1 MDERYDPQEIEPR
14 WQALWAKER
23 TWEGSNDS
31 AADGRRDDAQAGGRA
46 SSSYVLEML
55 PYPSGEP
62 HIGHLKVY
70 SVGDAIAHYHRRTG
84 HRVLHPMGYDAFGLP
99 AENHAIKTGVHPRDS
114 TAASIAAFQREFR
127 RWGISIDWSR
137 EFGTHEPRYYRW
149 TQWIFLQLFT
159 AGLAYRKEAAV
170 KWCPNDQTVLANEQ
184 VDGNGHCERCGA
196 LVEVRQLEQWFLR
209 ITDYA
214 ERLLGDLDGIEWPEH
229 VKTMQRNWIGRSHGA
244 EVTFRCQ
251 ELGID
256 YPVFTTRPDT
266 LFGATFFVMAPEH
279 PDLARLTEGT
289 PHEQDVREYVNH
301 ALNES
306 NEERGNAEK
315 PKTGVPLGR
324 TVTNPVNGKQ
334 IPMYV
339 ADYVLMEYG
348 TGAIMAVPGHD
359 ERDYAFARAFDLP
372 IRRVIDGTPP
382 EDADAQPNADDEGVS
397 RSDANDGGGSQADAD
412 GERGEGFYTG
422 DGVLVNSHPDFDGM
436 PNRDALGAIVQWL
449 DREGKGHASV
459 SYRLRDWLVSR
470 QRYWG
475 TPIPIVYCE
484 RCGTVAVAEEDLPV
498 ELPDVEDYAPRG
510 RSPLAAAE
518 DWVNTKCP
526 TCGGEASRETD
537 TMDTFVDSSWYFL
550 RYCDAANEQA
560 AWDQAALREW
570 MPVDQYIGG
579 VEHAILHLMYA
590 RFFTKALADLGQLD
604 FQEPFKALFTQG
616 MVTKDGAKMS
626 KSRGNVVSPAA
637 IIERYGADTAR
648 CYILFIGPPD
658 QDADWSDEG
667 MEGVHRFLSRLWR
680 LAVETDVG
688 GEVPH
693 AAPPAGSHATLLR
706 TVHVQSGGSA
716 HVPTRTASTFQ
727 AHAGPDDASAG
738 AYAPSGAD
746 VDEDDLELLRKAHW
760 AIDKVSGDLR
770 RFAFNTAIAAV
781 MELLNECSRLREEAS
796 VETRRF
802 ALRTAAS
809 LLFPFAP
816 HVCADIYDR
825 LTGERV
831 WEQPWPQADQA
842 MLERDEYELVCQ
854 VNGKLRD
861 RVQAATGADADELK
875 ELCKAAPNVK
885 AHLDGK
891 QIVKEIVVPGKLVNL
906 VVR

>member
-1 MDERYDPQEIEPR
+1 MDEHRYDPQEIEPR
-14 WQALWAKER
+14 WQALWARER
-23 TWEGSNDS
+23 TWEVSNDS
-31 AADGRRDDAQAGGRA
+31 AADAAEPAGGRPGGRA

-114 TAASIAAFQREFR
+114 TAASIASFQREFR

-137 EFGTHEPRYYRW
+137 ELATHDPRYYRW
-149 TQWIFLQLFT
+149 TQWIFLQLFG

-170 KWCPNDQTVLANEQ
+170 KWCPKDQTVLANEQ
-184 VDGNGHCERCGA
+184 VDGDGRCERCGA
-196 LVEVRQLEQWFLR
+196 LVEIRQLEQWFLR

-214 ERLLGDLDGIEWPEH
+214 ERLLNDLDGIEWPEH
-229 VKTMQRNWIGRSHGA
+229 VKTMQRNWIGRSEGA
-244 EVTFRCQ
+244 EVTFRC
-251 ELGID
+251 EDLDPAHPID

-279 PDLARLTEGT
+279 PDVARLAEGT
-289 PHEQDVREYVNH
+289 PYESDVHDYVNK

-315 PKTGVPLGR
+315 PKTGVPLSR
-324 TVTNPVNGKQ
+324 TVTNPVNGEQ

-359 ERDYAFARAFDLP
+359 ERDYAFARAYDLP
-372 IRRVIDGTPP
+372 IRRVIEGPP
-382 EDADAQPNADDEGVS
+382 SAAPDADPSAAEITEEGRV
-397 RSDANDGGGSQADAD
+397 GGP
-412 GERGEGFYTG
+412 YTG
-422 DGVLVNSHPDFDGM
+422 DGPLVNSNPDFDGL
-436 PNRDALGAIVQWL
+436 PNREALSAIVAWL

-459 SYRLRDWLVSR
+459 NYRLRDWLVSR

-475 TPIPIVYCE
+475 CPIPIVNCE
-484 RCGTVAVAEEDLPV
+484 RCGIVPVPEGELPV
-498 ELPDVEDYAPRG
+498 ELPDIEDYTPKG
-510 RSPLAAAE
+510 RSPLEAAE
-518 DWVNTKCP
+518 DWVKTKCP
-526 TCGGEASRETD
+526 ECDGPARRETD

-550 RYCDAANEQA
+550 RYCDASNEQA
-560 AWDQAALREW
+560 AWDPAALREW

-590 RFFTKALADLGQLD
+590 RFFCKALADLGHLD
-604 FQEPFKALFTQG
+604 FEEPFKALFTQG

-680 LAVETDVG
+680 LAVETA
-688 GEVPH
+688 E
-693 AAPPAGSHATLLR
+693 R
-706 TVHVQSGGSA
+706 TD
-716 HVPTRTASTFQ
+716 TQ
-727 AHAGPDDASAG
+727 ADADA
-738 AYAPSGAD
+738 
-746 VDEDDLELLRKAHW
+746 EEELLRKTHW
-760 AIDKVSGDLR
+760 AIDKVSSDLR

-781 MELLNECSRLREEAS
+781 MELLNECSRLREDTS
-796 VETRRF
+796 MDTRRF
-802 ALRTAAS
+802 ALSTAAS

-816 HVCADIYDR
+816 HVAADIYDR

-831 WEQPWPQADQA
+831 WEQPWPHADPA
-842 MLERDEYELVCQ
+842 LLERDEYELVCQ

-861 RVQAATGADADELK
+861 RVQAATGADAEELK

-891 QIVKEIVVPGKLVNL
+891 EIVKEIVVPGKLVNL